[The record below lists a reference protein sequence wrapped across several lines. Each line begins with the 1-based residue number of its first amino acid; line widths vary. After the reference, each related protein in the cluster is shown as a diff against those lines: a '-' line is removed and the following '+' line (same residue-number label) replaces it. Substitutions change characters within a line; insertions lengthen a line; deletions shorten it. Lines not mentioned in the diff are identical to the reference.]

1 VPETLQPSDV
11 CVVMEFPT
19 CSLMPSSMSIS
30 PLLGQLSPRVQL
42 RGGVSRE
49 RARWGARWECLQ
61 CRPGSAACRHVA
73 EVEDE
78 ESVGE
83 HLLRLQT
90 NALSTIGRNVGVVYA
105 NVDIVVSCTDDA
117 L

>member
-1 VPETLQPSDV
+1 
-11 CVVMEFPT
+11 M
-19 CSLMPSSMSIS
+19 
-30 PLLGQLSPRVQL
+30 
-42 RGGVSRE
+42 
-49 RARWGARWECLQ
+49 
-61 CRPGSAACRHVA
+61 A